1 MNACKQVTKEEN
13 QKEKELTSHFFLL
26 PLDSNQ
32 PAQSN
37 RDFNSKITLT
47 TPITN
52 RYNKS
57 DNNRIN
63 NKPLQ

>member
-37 RDFNSKITLT
+37 I
-47 TPITN
+47 N
-52 RYNKS
+52 R
-57 DNNRIN
+57 
-63 NKPLQ
+63 